1 MNGGKAAKAKAAARS
16 SLAREPTA
24 RGGDGSNGSNGSNA
38 RRVARGQDKANRQ
51 YDFRLGPCGTVPEP
65 ESRVWERSLLCVGKN
80 SIRTV

>member
-1 MNGGKAAKAKAAARS
+1 MNGGKAAKVKAAARS

-24 RGGDGSNGSNGSNA
+24 RGGDSSNGSNA

-65 ESRVWERSLLCVGKN
+65 ESRVWERSLLRVGNN